1 MKFYTIGV
9 YNSTAEEFFK
19 KLTQNRID
27 TFYDIRQLRGV
38 RGAQYSF
45 VNSNKLQS
53 KLNDL
58 GIRYVYEKDLAPT
71 NEVRAIQKKADEK
84 YGIQQRK
91 RQELSSAFVMEYNKS
106 ILSRFDFEHF
116 IENLK
121 KEKCKRIVLFCVE
134 ENHEACHRSIVSTKL
149 TRDYKFEVTHL

>member
-1 MKFYTIGV
+1 M
-9 YNSTAEEFFK
+9 
-19 KLTQNRID
+19 
-27 TFYDIRQLRGV
+27 
-38 RGAQYSF
+38 
-45 VNSNKLQS
+45 
-53 KLNDL
+53 